1 MKDNKPTGLLVPSLG
16 YAILAHVLVGLLTLG
31 LTGCTP
37 GKKKPGTGEENQI
50 ISSKDR
56 PPLKVV
62 LVDGAFSRELEI
74 QWQAFSDQPLAI
86 ETVSLSDFHARKQD
100 STDVWIFPA
109 NLLGEMVSKQMVSQL
124 PQAAYGK
131 APSDALDEA
140 APPKESPMDA
150 WPARWRGASRY
161 GGTVYAMP
169 LGAKP
174 LAVIA
179 RGIDLA
185 PLKAAE
191 PTLGRSEELSAN
203 SRNAW
208 ETVLKA
214 MPSAT
219 LPESPEWTPQQLDR
233 LVDHFLFVASTTNA
247 RYRGLFDVSKMTAK
261 LDSPDL
267 VNAAQILAEIWRVSP
282 LSILLPPQEA
292 WQRTTD
298 STDAS
303 LAIAYPPNTG
313 DMTSDERDDLQMAG
327 LSWNPNHGLLI
338 AVGKKTRQSAVSN
351 QFVSWLSEPEQR
363 GTFSKLDERIE
374 LWPSQPDPNAGR
386 SDYRAY
392 TTLINNVQRPEPTT
406 LLIRFHHAHLYR
418 QRLSEALLACIQSPD
433 QCKSLLAEC
442 SKAWDKIT
450 EQNNAPQ
457 QRLSVEQSTGFSQ

>member
-1 MKDNKPTGLLVPSLG
+1 
-16 YAILAHVLVGLLTLG
+16 
-31 LTGCTP
+31 
-37 GKKKPGTGEENQI
+37 
-50 ISSKDR
+50 
-56 PPLKVV
+56 
-62 LVDGAFSRELEI
+62 
-74 QWQAFSDQPLAI
+74 
-86 ETVSLSDFHARKQD
+86 
-100 STDVWIFPA
+100 
-109 NLLGEMVSKQMVSQL
+109 
-124 PQAAYGK
+124 
-131 APSDALDEA
+131 
-140 APPKESPMDA
+140 
-150 WPARWRGASRY
+150 
-161 GGTVYAMP
+161 
-169 LGAKP
+169 
-174 LAVIA
+174 VIA

-450 EQNNAPQ
+450 EQNNATQ